1 MTETTDPMVR
11 PRYTGIPTFM
21 RAPFAE
27 DWDGLD
33 IAMIG
38 VPYDGGVTNRPGSRH
53 GPREVRNAST
63 MMRRINQA
71 TGVCPYD
78 LARIADI
85 GDCIVERPFQLE
97 GAHEEIDGFYR
108 RVVEAGLIPLSVGG
122 DHSIS
127 LPILRQIGR
136 DRPVG
141 MIHID
146 AHADTGDDYLGS
158 RFHHGAPFRR
168 AAEEGV
174 LDPKRTIQIGI
185 RGGINDR
192 AQWSFSHE
200 SGMRVIYMHEIP
212 AMGLDTVIAE
222 ALRVVGDGPTYLSFD
237 IDACDPAYAPGTGTP
252 EFGGFTAA
260 ESLQLL
266 RGLSDVNFVGADMVE
281 VAPPFDPSGNTALL
295 GATILF
301 EELCLLAETVSRR
314 SER

>member
-1 MTETTDPMVR
+1 MADDDPMVR

-21 RAPFAE
+21 RAPFAD
-27 DWDGLD
+27 DWGGVD

-53 GPREVRNAST
+53 GPREVRNSSS

-85 GDCIVERPFQLE
+85 GDCVIERPFQLE
-97 GAHEEIDGFYR
+97 GAHGEIDRFYET
-108 RVVEAGLIPLSVGG
+108 VVAAGLVPLTVGG

-127 LPILRQIGR
+127 LPILRQLGKN
-136 DRPVG
+136 RPVG

-146 AHADTGDDYLGS
+146 AHADTGDDYFGS

-192 AQWSFSHE
+192 DQWSFSHE

-212 AMGLDTVIAE
+212 AMGLDAVIAE
-222 ALRVVGDGPTYLSFD
+222 ALRIVGDGPTYLSFD

-252 EFGGFTAA
+252 EFGGFTAFEA
-260 ESLQLL
+260 MQLV
-266 RGLSDVNFVGADMVE
+266 RGVSGVDFIGADMVE

-301 EELCLLAETVSRR
+301 EELCVLAEAFAKRAG
-314 SER
+314 

>member
-1 MTETTDPMVR
+1 MAQSDSPIKQ

-21 RAPFAE
+21 RTPFAD
-27 DWDGLD
+27 DWSAVD

-38 VPYDGGVTNRPGSRH
+38 VPYDGGVTNRPGARH
-53 GPREVRNAST
+53 GPREVRNSSSL
-63 MMRRINQA
+63 MRLINQA

-85 GDCIVERPFQLE
+85 GDCVIERPFQLE
-97 GAHEEIDGFYR
+97 GAHGEIDRYYEK
-108 RVVEAGLIPLSVGG
+108 VVAAGLVPLSVGG

-127 LPILRQIGR
+127 LPILRQIGK

-146 AHADTGDDYLGS
+146 AHADTGDDYFGS

-192 AQWSFSHE
+192 DQWSFSHE

-212 AMGLDTVIAE
+212 GMGLDAVIAE
-222 ALRVVGDGPTYLSFD
+222 ALKVAGDGPTYLSFD

-260 ESLQLL
+260 EALHLL
-266 RGLSDVNFVGADMVE
+266 RGLSGVDFIGGDMVE
-281 VAPPFDPSGNTALL
+281 VSPPFDPSGNTALL

-301 EELCLLAETVSRR
+301 EQLCLLAEAFARR
-314 SER
+314 KG

>member
-1 MTETTDPMVR
+1 MADTTDPMAR
-11 PRYTGIPTFM
+11 PRYIGIPTFM
-21 RAPFAE
+21 RAPLAD
-27 DWDGLD
+27 DWSGLD

-53 GPREVRNAST
+53 GPREVRNSSS

-97 GAHEEIDGFYR
+97 GAHAEIDRFYA
-108 RVVEAGLIPLSVGG
+108 RVAEAGLIPLSVGG

-127 LPILRQIGR
+127 LPILRQLGR

-174 LDPKRTIQIGI
+174 LDPTRTIQIGI

-192 AQWSFSHE
+192 DQWSFSHE

-212 AMGLDTVIAE
+212 AMGLDAVIAE
-222 ALRVVGDGPTYLSFD
+222 ALRVAGDGPTYLSFD

-266 RGLSDVNFVGADMVE
+266 RGLSGVDFIGADMVE
-281 VAPPFDPSGNTALL
+281 VSPPFDPSGNTALL

-301 EELCLLAETVSRR
+301 EELCLLAEAVSRR
-314 SER
+314 GS

>member
-1 MTETTDPMVR
+1 MPPSDSPIKQ

-27 DWDGLD
+27 DWSAVD

-53 GPREVRNAST
+53 GPREVRNSSS
-63 MMRRINQA
+63 MMRLINQA
-71 TGVCPYD
+71 TGCCPYD

-85 GDCIVERPFQLE
+85 GDCVIERPFQLE
-97 GAHEEIDGFYR
+97 GAHGEIDAYYEK
-108 RVVEAGLIPLSVGG
+108 VVAAGLVPLSVGG

-127 LPILRQIGR
+127 LPILRQIGK

-146 AHADTGDDYLGS
+146 AHADTGDDYFGS

-192 AQWSFSHE
+192 DQWSFSHE

-212 AMGLDTVIAE
+212 GMGLDAVIAE
-222 ALRVVGDGPTYLSFD
+222 ALKVAGDGPTYLSFD

-260 ESLQLL
+260 ESLHLL
-266 RGLSDVNFVGADMVE
+266 RGLSGVDFIGGDMVE
-281 VAPPFDPSGNTALL
+281 VSPPFDPSGNTALL

-301 EELCLLAETVSRR
+301 EQLCLLAEAFAKRKG
-314 SER
+314 

>member
-1 MTETTDPMVR
+1 MAETTDPMVR

-21 RAPFAE
+21 RAPFAD
-27 DWDGLD
+27 DWSGLD

-53 GPREVRNAST
+53 GPREVRNSSS

-97 GAHEEIDGFYR
+97 GAHGEIDQFYEK
-108 RVVEAGLIPLSVGG
+108 VVEAGLVPLSVGG

-127 LPILRQIGR
+127 LPILRQLGR

-212 AMGLDTVIAE
+212 AMGLDAVIAE
-222 ALRVVGDGPTYLSFD
+222 ALRIAGDGPTYLSFD

-260 ESLQLL
+260 EALQLL
-266 RGLSDVNFVGADMVE
+266 RGLSGVDFIGSDMVE

-295 GATILF
+295 GATIMF

-314 SER
+314 AK